1 MMEARKVAAWILVA
15 AYCLAQVAG
24 CTSPSGGRSGSGG
37 GASSGASSGARA
49 ALGDAAL
56 TAKVTSALT
65 AAGVANPFKI
75 NVTTEKGVVQLSG
88 FVDSED
94 KARRAGEI
102 ARQVEGVKQVYNDI
116 RIAPRA

>member
-1 MMEARKVAAWILVA
+1 MDTKKALALVLVA
-15 AYCLAQVAG
+15 SYCAAQAAG
-24 CTSPSGGRSGSGG
+24 CTTPSGEGSR
-37 GASSGASSGARA
+37 ASSGASSGARA
-49 ALGDAAL
+49 VLDDAAL

-102 ARQVEGVKQVYNDI
+102 ASQVEGVKQVYNDI

>member
-1 MMEARKVAAWILVA
+1 
-15 AYCLAQVAG
+15 
-24 CTSPSGGRSGSGG
+24 
-37 GASSGASSGARA
+37 
-49 ALGDAAL
+49 
-56 TAKVTSALT
+56 
-65 AAGVANPFKI
+65 
-75 NVTTEKGVVQLSG
+75 VQLSG

>member
-1 MMEARKVAAWILVA
+1 MEARKAVAWILVA
-15 AYCLAQVAG
+15 VYCVAQAAG
-24 CTSPSGGRSGSGG
+24 CTSPSGHRSGS
-37 GASSGASSGARA
+37 SSGASSGARA
-49 ALGDAAL
+49 VLDDAAL

-94 KARRAGEI
+94 KARRAGQI

>member
-1 MMEARKVAAWILVA
+1 MEARKAIAWVLVA
-15 AYCLAQVAG
+15 AYCVAQAAG
-24 CTSPSGGRSGSGG
+24 CTSPSGERSRS
-37 GASSGASSGARA
+37 SSGASSGTSSGARA
-49 ALGDAAL
+49 VLDDAAL

-65 AAGVANPFKI
+65 SAGVANPFKV

-116 RIAPRA
+116 RIVPRA